1 MSVSLVP
8 YARKYLSNLNYQTL
22 PVIHQIVHKNKLIQ
36 KKVNFFA
43 DYFEFVKSNI
53 GLYDDLEIENYLSL
67 TKKALFQIEKNSE
80 HCPKYLDSYFS
91 HPMLKKDNQ
100 YFKEFKSYQCLQPLI
115 QEYNKP
121 RKSSDKKKW
130 IKENNQFYA
139 CLSFFKKELTRGMF
153 KDALNSIVSF
163 LKCPHDVD
171 EHIDD
176 LKFYTRVLV
185 SELLLNNRTKEDL
198 ENVFERIMTEKIG
211 LFPFPKKI
219 TKNQE
224 DKSLVEAQQEY
235 MSNRTFNEQF
245 KGIYYILKEKVR
257 KSHFLFRII
266 GIDADSGFHFKY
278 NKVTFYHPNHPKL
291 AEIRKGY
298 NSKAIP
304 YPEDFFGITPMLIAA
319 VKVNHQSTKIAEQEA
334 INTIEEELVFLNY
347 TCNANAHIEKYYFLT
362 TPDFK
367 KIGYRID
374 VSGKRRTIGESSEK
388 RLKNNPYVFLKNANK
403 ECYKHFLE
411 YEPLFVKAMASQGMP
426 DYWHYLE
433 ALIPLKGNSEK
444 QVIGTISTI
453 LVLNAEGINKSRLR
467 NYISYAIMPFNA
479 SSEEIGITK
488 EKQMHYYNQDGTN
501 EKLDFQTLSKEV
513 THPLLSSLLK
523 VYVKPYT
530 KSKLKATKEY
540 YSRLL
545 WELQAQR
552 NSIVH
557 SGYGNEDALVLLNG
571 SIPYLITRFRW
582 ILFSEMKKNND
593 ASFEALITRLRKEA
607 DTKLG
612 L

>member
-1 MSVSLVP
+1 M
-8 YARKYLSNLNYQTL
+8 
-22 PVIHQIVHKNKLIQ
+22 HKDKLIQ

-43 DYFEFVKSNI
+43 DYFEFVTSNI

-67 TKKALFQIEKNSE
+67 TKKALFQIEKNFE

-91 HPMLKKDNQ
+91 HPMLEENSR
-100 YFKEFKSYQCLQPLI
+100 YFKDFKNYQCLQPLT
-115 QEYNKP
+115 QEYRQAGKP
-121 RKSSDKKKW
+121 NDKKNW
-130 IKENNQFYA
+130 IKENSQLHS
-139 CLSFFKKELTRGMF
+139 CLSSFKKELKRSMF
-153 KDALNSIVSF
+153 KDALNSIISF

-171 EHIDD
+171 EHVDD

-185 SELLLNNRTKEDL
+185 SELLLNNRAKEDL
-198 ENVFERIMTEKIG
+198 ENVFERIMTKEIG
-211 LFPFPKKI
+211 LFPFPKEI

-224 DKSLVEAQQEY
+224 NKSLVEAQQEY

-245 KGIYYILKEKVR
+245 NGIYYILKEKSR

-266 GIDADSGFHFKY
+266 GIDADPGFHFKY
-278 NKVTFYHPNHPKL
+278 NKVTFYHPDHPKL
-291 AEIRKGY
+291 AEIKKGY
-298 NSKAIP
+298 NSKSIP
-304 YPEDFFGITPMLIAA
+304 YSKDFFGITPMLIAS
-319 VKVNHQSTKIAEQEA
+319 VKINYQSTKIAEQEA
-334 INTIEEELVFLNY
+334 VNTIKEELTFLNDV
-347 TCNANAHIEKYYFLT
+347 CNANAHIEKYSFII

-367 KIGYRID
+367 RA
-374 VSGKRRTIGESSEK
+374 SGPWNMPERGRSEIGEYSEEK
-388 RLKNNPYVFLKNANK
+388 LKDNPYRLLKKVNK
-403 ECYKHFLE
+403 ECRKQFLE
-411 YEPLFVKAMASQGMP
+411 YEPLFVKAMASQSMP

-433 ALIPLKGNSEK
+433 ALIPLKGNNGK
-444 QVIGTISTI
+444 QVIDVVSTV
-453 LVLNAEGINKSRLR
+453 LVLNAEEINKSRLR

-488 EKQMHYYNQDGTN
+488 EKQMHYYNQYGAN
-501 EKLDFQTLSKEV
+501 EKLNFQTLSKEV

-582 ILFSEMKKNND
+582 ILFSEMKGNKD

-607 DTKLG
+607 EG
-612 L
+612 LLI